1 MRSDGDDGGSDDDDD
16 ISFDVL
22 EIVCCCLLMLC
33 ETKKTKLIT
42 ISLAKKTKSLTTVK
56 WLE

>member
-16 ISFDVL
+16 IFFDVL

-56 WLE
+56 